1 MSNTVRYDDRT
12 PRLFFLAAVVWA
24 VVGMLVGVL
33 IAAMLFLPGLNLAP
47 YLTFGRLRPLHTNAV
62 IFAFFGN
69 IIFAGTYHS
78 MQRLL
83 KTRLFSDVLSKI
95 HFWGWQLL
103 IVAAALALVT
113 GHTQGKEYA
122 ELPWVLDIVI
132 AVLWVIFAINFFGT
146 IAIRREKHLY
156 VAIWFYI
163 ATIVA
168 VAILHIGNSM
178 AMPYSWLGSY
188 SAYAG
193 VKDALMQWWYG
204 HNAVAFFLT
213 TPFLGLMYYY
223 LPKAADR
230 PVFSYRLSIMHFWS
244 LVFVYIWAGPHHLHY
259 SAIPEWASTLGMLF
273 SLILW
278 MPSWGGMVN
287 GFFTLRGAWHKLRE
301 DPILKFMVVAV
312 TYYGMSTFEGPMM
325 SIKSVNAVSHF
336 TDWTIGHVHAGALGW
351 NAFLSF
357 GILYWAVPRLW
368 KTELYSKKLATTHFW
383 IATIGLILYQVSMWV
398 AGITQW
404 AMWRAFEPDGRLVYP
419 DFIETVIRIVPMYWV
434 RLVAAILFFSGLL
447 FLVYNLDQDDQER
460 PGRLRRGARGE
471 RAAARGRPRGA
482 GRRRRRRTPTT
493 TRSTA
498 SSTPLRHGFHRILE
512 GKVVL
517 FTVLTAL
524 ALAVGSL
531 VEAIPMFFD
540 KSNVKEIASVKPY
553 TPLEVLGRDIY
564 IREGCYNCHSQLVR
578 PFRYETERYGEYS
591 KAGEYVYDHPFQW
604 GSKRTGPDLHRVG
617 GKYPSLWHVRHMK
630 DPRSTT
636 PGSVM
641 PRYPHLLTDPID
653 VGLHRRR
660 RCAPCAP
667 SARPTP
673 TARSR
678 RAPAAI
684 EAQAK
689 AIAAEVE
696 AQQGPTGLADKEI
709 IGAHRLPP
717 AARHRHQVEEG
728 RAAGA
733 ARGGRPAAGGPAPAS
748 PAAPTAPAAVAGEVA
763 MLQELAARTG
773 ATAWAIASM
782 LFFLAVWVFVAVRVF
797 RTRPEEL
804 DAQARLPLEGDGEP
818 RRNSLR
824 ARAREPDERGPWH
837 SSKTRFFTS
846 STGSRNTT
854 TRCRAGSWP
863 SGGAR

>member
-1 MSNTVRYDDRT
+1 MNDVVRFDDRT

-24 VVGMLVGVL
+24 VVGMLVGLL

-62 IFAFFGN
+62 IFAFVGN
-69 IIFAGTYHS
+69 IIFAGVYHS

-83 KTRLFSDVLSKI
+83 KARLFSDALSKI

-103 IVAAALALVT
+103 IAAAAVALVT

-122 ELPWVLDIVI
+122 ELPWVLDVVI
-132 AVLWVIFAINFFGT
+132 AALWVIFAINFFGT

-213 TPFLGLMYYY
+213 TPYLGLMYYY
-223 LPKAADR
+223 LPKAAER

-244 LVFVYIWAGPHHLHY
+244 LVFIYIWAGPHHLHY
-259 SAIPEWASTLGMLF
+259 SALPEWASTLGMLF

-287 GFFTLRGAWHKLRE
+287 GLLTLRGAWHKLRE

-368 KTELYSKKLATTHFW
+368 KTQLYSARLATVHFW
-383 IATIGLILYQVSMWV
+383 ISTIGLILYQVSMWV

-419 DFIETVIRIVPMYWV
+419 DFIETVIRIVPLYWV
-434 RLVAAILFFSGLL
+434 RLLAAVLFFGGLFFMVWNL
-447 FLVYNLDQDDQER
+447 YKTIRSAPANYAEEPEVKAPPLVKDLSA
-460 PGRLRRGARGE
+460 PGAVTPPDTYDHALYRLQH
-471 RAAARGRPRGA
+471 
-482 GRRRRRRTPTT
+482 
-493 TRSTA
+493 S
-498 SSTPLRHGFHRILE
+498 LRHGFHRVLE
-512 GKVVL
+512 GRTVT
-517 FTVLTAL
+517 FTVLVVL

-531 VEAIPMFFD
+531 VEAVPMFLD
-540 KSNVKEIASVKPY
+540 KDNVKEIASVKPY
-553 TPLEVLGRDIY
+553 TPLEVAGRDIY
-564 IREGCYNCHSQLVR
+564 LREGCYNCHSQMVR

-591 KAGEYVYDHPFQW
+591 KAGEFVYDHPFQW

-617 GKYPSLWHVRHMK
+617 GKYPSLWHVRHMARP
-630 DPRSTT
+630 DSTT

-641 PRYPHLLTDPID
+641 PRYPHLLTDRYDTDSVPAKMRALRA
-653 VGLHRRR
+653 VGT
-660 RCAPCAP
+660 PYGDGEIE
-667 SARPTP
+667 SA
-673 TARSR
+673 A
-678 RAPAAI
+678 AAI
-684 EAQAK
+684 AAQAA
-689 AIAAEVE
+689 AIAAEIE
-696 AQQGPTGLADKEI
+696 SQQGPPGLADREI
-709 IGAHRLPP
+709 TALTAYLQRLGTDI
-717 AARHRHQVEEG
+717 RWKR
-728 RAAGA
+728 
-733 ARGGRPAAGGPAPAS
+733 PAPALPLAAGPLAPATS
-748 PAAPTAPAAVAGEVA
+748 AAP
-763 MLQELAARTG
+763 
-773 ATAWAIASM
+773 
-782 LFFLAVWVFVAVRVF
+782 
-797 RTRPEEL
+797 
-804 DAQARLPLEGDGEP
+804 
-818 RRNSLR
+818 
-824 ARAREPDERGPWH
+824 
-837 SSKTRFFTS
+837 
-846 STGSRNTT
+846 
-854 TRCRAGSWP
+854 
-863 SGGAR
+863 GAR

>member
-1 MSNTVRYDDRT
+1 MNDTVRFDDRT
-12 PRLFFLAAVVWA
+12 PRLFFMAAVVWA

-47 YLTFGRLRPLHTNAV
+47 FLTFGRLRPLHTNAV
-62 IFAFFGN
+62 IFAFCGN
-69 IIFAGTYHS
+69 IIFGGTYHS
-78 MQRLL
+78 IQRLL

-103 IVAAALALVT
+103 IVGAALALVT
-113 GHTQGKEYA
+113 GTTQGKEYA

-132 AVLWVIFAINFFGT
+132 ALLWVTFAVNFFGT

-178 AMPYSWLGSY
+178 AMPYSLLGSY
-188 SAYAG
+188 SAYSG

-223 LPKAADR
+223 LPKAAER

-259 SAIPEWASTLGMLF
+259 SAVPEWASTLGMLF

-357 GILYWAVPRLW
+357 GILYWVVPRLW
-368 KTELYSKKLATTHFW
+368 KTELYSKRLATWHFW
-383 IATIGLILYQVSMWV
+383 IATVGLITYQISMWV

-419 DFIETVIRIVPMYWV
+419 DFIETVIRIVPLYQV
-434 RLVAAILFFSGLL
+434 RLVAALLFFAGLL
-447 FLVYNLDQDDQER
+447 IFAWNIFKTVRSAPAGFAEEPEVVAPPR
-460 PGRLRRGARGE
+460 VKEMVAPGATTPPNTYDHALYRLQH
-471 RAAARGRPRGA
+471 
-482 GRRRRRRTPTT
+482 
-493 TRSTA
+493 S
-498 SSTPLRHGFHRILE
+498 LRHGFHRMLE
-512 GKVVL
+512 ARTVS
-517 FTVLTAL
+517 FTVLVAL
-524 ALAVGSL
+524 SLAVGSL

-540 KSNVKEIASVKPY
+540 KANVKEIASVHPY
-553 TPLEVLGRDIY
+553 TPLEVVGRDIY
-564 IREGCYNCHSQLVR
+564 LREGCYNCHSQLVR

-617 GKYPSLWHVRHMK
+617 GKYPSLWHVRHMARP
-630 DPRSTT
+630 DSTT

-641 PRYPHLLTDPID
+641 PRYPHLLTNPYDTSLIGAKLRALRKVGVPYSDGEID
-653 VGLHRRR
+653 
-660 RCAPCAP
+660 
-667 SARPTP
+667 
-673 TARSR
+673 TAIASM
-678 RAPAAI
+678 A
-684 EAQAK
+684 AQAK
-689 AIAAEVE
+689 GIAAEVE
-696 AQQGPTGLADKEI
+696 AQQGPKGLADKEI
-709 IGAHRLPP
+709 IALTAYLQRLGTDIKWKRPQAQVPLAAATAAP
-717 AARHRHQVEEG
+717 AP
-728 RAAGA
+728 AAGA
-733 ARGGRPAAGGPAPAS
+733 GAAGG
-748 PAAPTAPAAVAGEVA
+748 
-763 MLQELAARTG
+763 R
-773 ATAWAIASM
+773 
-782 LFFLAVWVFVAVRVF
+782 
-797 RTRPEEL
+797 
-804 DAQARLPLEGDGEP
+804 
-818 RRNSLR
+818 
-824 ARAREPDERGPWH
+824 
-837 SSKTRFFTS
+837 
-846 STGSRNTT
+846 
-854 TRCRAGSWP
+854 
-863 SGGAR
+863 

>member
-1 MSNTVRYDDRT
+1 MSDTVRYDDRT
-12 PRLFFLAAVVWA
+12 PRLFFLATIVWA

-33 IAAMLFLPGLNLAP
+33 IAAMLFLPALNLAP

-62 IFAFFGN
+62 IFAFCGN

-83 KTRLFSDVLSKI
+83 KTRLFSDALSKI

-103 IVAAALALVT
+103 IVGAALALVT
-113 GHTQGKEYA
+113 GHTQAKEYA

-132 AVLWVIFAINFFGT
+132 AVLWVIFAVNFFGT

-156 VAIWFYI
+156 VAIWFYL

-188 SAYAG
+188 SAYSG

-259 SAIPEWASTLGMLF
+259 SALPEWASTLGMLF

-287 GFFTLRGAWHKLRE
+287 GLFTLRGAWHKLRE

-357 GILYWAVPRLW
+357 GILYWVVPRLW
-368 KTELYSKKLATTHFW
+368 KTPLYSTKLATAHFW
-383 IATIGLILYQVSMWV
+383 VATVGLILYQVSMWV

-404 AMWRAFEPDGRLVYP
+404 AMWRAFEPDGRLAYP
-419 DFIETVIRIVPMYWV
+419 DFIETVIRIVPMYWIRV
-434 RLVAAILFFSGLL
+434 VAALLFFTGMLL
-447 FLVYNLDQDDQER
+447 LVWNVLKTIRNAPANFAEEAEVHAPPLVKDLSA
-460 PGRLRRGARGE
+460 PGAVTPANTYDYAFYRLQHVLGHGVH
-471 RAAARGRPRGA
+471 RA
-482 GRRRRRRTPTT
+482 
-493 TRSTA
+493 
-498 SSTPLRHGFHRILE
+498 LE
-512 GKVVL
+512 SRVVL
-517 FTVLTAL
+517 FTVLTVL

-540 KSNVKEIASVKPY
+540 KTNVKEIASVKPY
-553 TPLEVLGRDIY
+553 TPLEMVGRDIY

-617 GKYPSLWHVRHMK
+617 AKYPSLWHVRHM
-630 DPRSTT
+630 DRPASTT

-641 PRYPHLLTDPID
+641 PRYPHLAADRFDTSL
-653 VGLHRRR
+653 VGSKMRALRTVGV
-660 RCAPCAP
+660 PYSDGEIE
-667 SARPTP
+667 SALGAMER
-673 TARSR
+673 
-678 RAPAAI
+678 
-684 EAQAK
+684 QAK

-696 AQQGPTGLADKEI
+696 SQQGPPGLADKEI
-709 IGAHRLPP
+709 TALTAYLQRL
-717 AARHRHQVEEG
+717 G
-728 RAAGA
+728 TDIKWKK
-733 ARGGRPAAGGPAPAS
+733 PAS
-748 PAAPTAPAAVAGEVA
+748 ATVSIPV
-763 MLQELAARTG
+763 
-773 ATAWAIASM
+773 ATAG
-782 LFFLAVWVFVAVRVF
+782 
-797 RTRPEEL
+797 
-804 DAQARLPLEGDGEP
+804 QALQV
-818 RRNSLR
+818 
-824 ARAREPDERGPWH
+824 
-837 SSKTRFFTS
+837 K
-846 STGSRNTT
+846 
-854 TRCRAGSWP
+854 
-863 SGGAR
+863 

>member
-33 IAAMLFLPGLNLAP
+33 IAAMLFMPGLNLAP
-47 YLTFGRLRPLHTNAV
+47 FLTFGRLRPLHTNAV
-62 IFAFFGN
+62 IFAFCGN

-95 HFWGWQLL
+95 HFWGWQLI
-103 IVAAALALVT
+103 IVSAALTLPT
-113 GHTQGKEYA
+113 GFTQAKEYA
-122 ELPWVLDIVI
+122 ELAWPIDIAIALIWVTF
-132 AVLWVIFAINFFGT
+132 AVNFFGT

-168 VAILHIGNSM
+168 VTILHVGNSM

-223 LPKAADR
+223 LPKAAER

-259 SAIPEWASTLGMLF
+259 SAVPEWASTLGMLF

-368 KTELYSKKLATTHFW
+368 KTELFSRRLATAHFW
-383 IATIGLILYQVSMWV
+383 IATVGLILYQVSMWV

-419 DFIETVIRIVPMYWV
+419 DFIETVIKIVPLYWV
-434 RLVAAILFFSGLL
+434 RLVAALLFFSGLL
-447 FLVYNLDQDDQER
+447 LLVWNIFKTIRSAPANFAEEPEVNAPPLVADLSA
-460 PGRLRRGARGE
+460 PGAV
-471 RAAARGRPRGA
+471 
-482 GRRRRRRTPTT
+482 TPANTYDHALY
-493 TRSTA
+493 RFQHS
-498 SSTPLRHGFHRILE
+498 LRHGVHRVLE
-512 GKVVL
+512 GRVVT

-531 VEAIPMFFD
+531 VEAIPMFFN
-540 KSNVKEIASVKPY
+540 KENVKEIASVKPY

-564 IREGCYNCHSQLVR
+564 MREGCYNCHSQLVR

-604 GSKRTGPDLHRVG
+604 GSKRTGPDLLRVG

-630 DPRSTT
+630 NPRSTT

-641 PRYPHLLTDPID
+641 PQYPHLLTSPVD
-653 VGLHRRR
+653 VGSIGAKMRALR
-660 RCAPCAP
+660 AVGVPYTDGEIE
-667 SARPTP
+667 S
-673 TARSR
+673 
-678 RAPAAI
+678 APAAI
-684 EAQAK
+684 EDQARK
-689 AIAAEVE
+689 IAAEVE
-696 AQQGPTGLADKEI
+696 AQRGPKGLADKEI
-709 IGAHRLPP
+709 VALTAYLQRLGTDIRWKKVEPQAP
-717 AARHRHQVEEG
+717 VVPVAA
-728 RAAGA
+728 AAA
-733 ARGGRPAAGGPAPAS
+733 A
-748 PAAPTAPAAVAGEVA
+748 APAAV
-763 MLQELAARTG
+763 
-773 ATAWAIASM
+773 
-782 LFFLAVWVFVAVRVF
+782 
-797 RTRPEEL
+797 
-804 DAQARLPLEGDGEP
+804 
-818 RRNSLR
+818 
-824 ARAREPDERGPWH
+824 
-837 SSKTRFFTS
+837 
-846 STGSRNTT
+846 GSR
-854 TRCRAGSWP
+854 
-863 SGGAR
+863 

>member
-24 VVGMLVGVL
+24 VVGMLVGML

-62 IFAFFGN
+62 IFAFIGN

-83 KTRLFSDVLSKI
+83 KARLFSDVLSKI
-95 HFWGWQLL
+95 HFWGWQFL
-103 IVAAALALVT
+103 IVAAAVALVT
-113 GHTQGKEYA
+113 GHTQAKEYA
-122 ELPWVLDIVI
+122 ELPWVLDVVI
-132 AVLWVIFAINFFGT
+132 ALLWVIFAINFFGT

-156 VAIWFYI
+156 VAIWFYL

-287 GFFTLRGAWHKLRE
+287 GLFTLRGAWHKLRE
-301 DPILKFMVVAV
+301 EPILKFMVVAV
-312 TYYGMSTFEGPMM
+312 TYYGMVTFEGPMM

-383 IATIGLILYQVSMWV
+383 ISTIGLILYQVSMWV

-404 AMWRAFEPDGRLVYP
+404 AMWRAFEPDGRLAYP

-434 RLVAAILFFSGLL
+434 RLVAAILFFSGLF
-447 FLVYNLDQDDQER
+447 FLVYNLVKTIKGAPANYAEEPEVNAPPLVTDLSA
-460 PGRLRRGARGE
+460 PGAV
-471 RAAARGRPRGA
+471 
-482 GRRRRRRTPTT
+482 TPPNTYDHALY
-493 TRSTA
+493 RFQHS
-498 SSTPLRHGFHRILE
+498 LRHGFHRILE
-512 GKVVL
+512 GKAVP
-517 FTVLTAL
+517 FTILTAL

-564 IREGCYNCHSQLVR
+564 LREGCYNCHSQLVR

-617 GKYPSLWHVRHMK
+617 GKYPSLWHVRHM
-630 DPRSTT
+630 DRPDSTT

-641 PRYPHLLTDPID
+641 PRYTHLQKDAFDVASIGSKMRALRAVGTPYTDGEIEN
-653 VGLHRRR
+653 
-660 RCAPCAP
+660 
-667 SARPTP
+667 
-673 TARSR
+673 
-678 RAPAAI
+678 APAAI
-684 EAQAK
+684 AAQAK
-689 AIAAEVE
+689 GIAAEVE
-696 AQQGPTGLADKEI
+696 SQRGPTGLADKEI
-709 IGAHRLPP
+709 TALTAYLQRLGTDIKWKKVAP
-717 AARHRHQVEEG
+717 QVPL
-728 RAAGA
+728 AQA
-733 ARGGRPAAGGPAPAS
+733 APAL
-748 PAAPTAPAAVAGEVA
+748 PAAPVPPANPAA
-763 MLQELAARTG
+763 
-773 ATAWAIASM
+773 IA
-782 LFFLAVWVFVAVRVF
+782 
-797 RTRPEEL
+797 E
-804 DAQARLPLEGDGEP
+804 
-818 RRNSLR
+818 
-824 ARAREPDERGPWH
+824 
-837 SSKTRFFTS
+837 K
-846 STGSRNTT
+846 
-854 TRCRAGSWP
+854 
-863 SGGAR
+863 

>member
-1 MSNTVRYDDRT
+1 MSDTVRYDDQT

-33 IAAMLFLPGLNLAP
+33 IAAMLFLPALNLAP

-62 IFAFFGN
+62 IFAFCGN

-83 KTRLFSDVLSKI
+83 KTRLFSDALSKF

-113 GHTQGKEYA
+113 GHTQAKEYA

-132 AVLWVIFAINFFGT
+132 AVLWVTFAVNFFGT
-146 IAIRREKHLY
+146 LAVRREKHLY

-188 SAYAG
+188 SAYSG

-204 HNAVAFFLT
+204 HNAVAFVLT

-259 SAIPEWASTLGMLF
+259 SALPEWASTIGMLF

-287 GFFTLRGAWHKLRE
+287 GLFTLRGAWHKLRE

-357 GILYWAVPRLW
+357 AILYWSVPRLW
-368 KTELYSKKLATTHFW
+368 KTELYSKKLATAHFW
-383 IATIGLILYQVSMWV
+383 VSTVGLITYQVSMWV

-404 AMWRAFEPDGRLVYP
+404 AMWRAFETDGRLAYP
-419 DFIETVIRIVPMYWV
+419 DFIETVIRIVPMYWI
-434 RLVAAILFFSGLL
+434 RLAAGLLFFSGLIL
-447 FLVYNLDQDDQER
+447 LVWNIFKTIRSAPADYAVEPEVHAPPLVKDLSA
-460 PGRLRRGARGE
+460 PGAI
-471 RAAARGRPRGA
+471 
-482 GRRRRRRTPTT
+482 TPANTYDHALY
-493 TRSTA
+493 RWQHE
-498 SSTPLRHGFHRILE
+498 LRHGVHRVLE
-512 GKVVL
+512 GRMITFTLLVV
-517 FTVLTAL
+517 L

-553 TPLEVLGRDIY
+553 TPLEVIGRDIY

-617 GKYPSLWHVRHMK
+617 GKYPSLWHVRHM
-630 DPRSTT
+630 DRPASTT

-641 PRYPHLLTDPID
+641 PRYTHLQADAFDTKLVSAKLHALRTVGVPYTDGEIE
-653 VGLHRRR
+653 
-660 RCAPCAP
+660 
-667 SARPTP
+667 S
-673 TARSR
+673 
-678 RAPAAI
+678 APAAI
-684 EAQAK
+684 ESQAK

-696 AQQGPTGLADKEI
+696 SQQGPPGLADKEI
-709 IGAHRLPP
+709 TALTAYLQRLGSDIRWKKMAPTLFTVP
-717 AARHRHQVEEG
+717 
-728 RAAGA
+728 AGA
-733 ARGGRPAAGGPAPAS
+733 ATGAPTGPASAPGATGAS
-748 PAAPTAPAAVAGEVA
+748 AGQAPA
-763 MLQELAARTG
+763 
-773 ATAWAIASM
+773 
-782 LFFLAVWVFVAVRVF
+782 VR
-797 RTRPEEL
+797 
-804 DAQARLPLEGDGEP
+804 
-818 RRNSLR
+818 
-824 ARAREPDERGPWH
+824 
-837 SSKTRFFTS
+837 
-846 STGSRNTT
+846 
-854 TRCRAGSWP
+854 
-863 SGGAR
+863 